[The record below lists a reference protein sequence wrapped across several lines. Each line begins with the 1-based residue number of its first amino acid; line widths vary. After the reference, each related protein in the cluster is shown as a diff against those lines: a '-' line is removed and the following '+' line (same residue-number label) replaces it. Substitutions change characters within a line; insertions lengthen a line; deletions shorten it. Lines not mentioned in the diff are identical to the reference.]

1 MSEVTYAVV
10 FSGGILEGF
19 ALISVKAHMA
29 KMLKVDATKMASL
42 FSGKPVVIKRT
53 GDKAEA
59 LRIGGALKKAGA
71 DISVKVIKAPV
82 TTPAASTSTST
93 TASTTA
99 STKAQDTSQQ
109 APVTGTPKARPNPSF
124 DLAPNVGNLFE
135 APPAPAPVNV
145 DISALALADN
155 DNSPLQ
161 VPKVVPKLEVDLS
174 ALHVSENDGS
184 PLAAPAP
191 LVEKVQAPD
200 FTLDAPGAVLETIK
214 DDRVPVN
221 PDVSGISLAFP
232 GGDLLNPEERDN
244 TPTPTRP
251 DVSKITLKSS
261 F

>member
-53 GDKAEA
+53 EDKAKA

-82 TTPAASTSTST
+82 A
-93 TASTTA
+93 
-99 STKAQDTSQQ
+99 
-109 APVTGTPKARPNPSF
+109 GTPKARPNPSF

-135 APPAPAPVNV
+135 AAPAPAPVNV
-145 DISALALADN
+145 DISALSLADN

-161 VPKVVPKLEVDLS
+161 VPKVAPKLEVDLS

-191 LVEKVQAPD
+191 LIEKIQAPD
-200 FTLDAPGAVLETIK
+200 FTLDAPGAVLENIT

-232 GGDLLNPEERDN
+232 GGDLLNPDERDN
-244 TPTPTRP
+244 TPTPARP
-251 DVSKITLKSS
+251 DVSKITLKPG

>member
-19 ALISVKAHMA
+19 ALISVKARMA

-42 FSGKPVVIKRT
+42 FSGKPVAIKRT
-53 GDKAEA
+53 EDKAEA
-59 LRIGGALKKAGA
+59 LRIGSALKKAGA
-71 DISVKVIKAPV
+71 DIRVKVIKAPV
-82 TTPAASTSTST
+82 ASI
-93 TASTTA
+93 
-99 STKAQDTSQQ
+99 
-109 APVTGTPKARPNPSF
+109 PKARPNSSL

-161 VPKVVPKLEVDLS
+161 VPKVVPKLEIDLS
-174 ALHVSENDGS
+174 TLHVSENDGS

-191 LVEKVQAPD
+191 EVEKIQAPD
-200 FTLDAPGAVLETIK
+200 FTLGAPGAVLETIA
-214 DDRVPVN
+214 DDRIPVN
-221 PDVSGISLAFP
+221 PDVSGISLAVP

-244 TPTPTRP
+244 TPTPPRP
-251 DVSKITLKSS
+251 DVSNITLKSS

>member
-82 TTPAASTSTST
+82 ATPAAST
-93 TASTTA
+93 TASATA
-99 STKAQDTSQQ
+99 PDTPQQ
-109 APVTGTPKARPNPSF
+109 APVASTPKPRPNPSF

-191 LVEKVQAPD
+191 LVEKIQAPD

-244 TPTPTRP
+244 TPTPARP

>member
-53 GDKAEA
+53 EDKAAA
-59 LRIGGALKKAGA
+59 LRIGSALKKAGA
-71 DISVKVIKAPV
+71 DIRVKVIKAPV
-82 TTPAASTSTST
+82 ATPAAPD
-93 TASTTA
+93 AP
-99 STKAQDTSQQ
+99 QQ
-109 APVTGTPKARPNPSF
+109 APVASTPKARPNPSF

-161 VPKVVPKLEVDLS
+161 VPKVEPKLEIDLS
-174 ALHVSENDGS
+174 TLHVSENDGS

-191 LVEKVQAPD
+191 EVEKIQAPD
-200 FTLDAPGAVLETIK
+200 FTLGAPGAVLETIA

-244 TPTPTRP
+244 TPAPARP

>member
-53 GDKAEA
+53 EDKAEA

-82 TTPAASTSTST
+82 ATPAASTSTST

-99 STKAQDTSQQ
+99 PDTPQQ
-109 APVTGTPKARPNPSF
+109 APVAGTPKARPNPSF
-124 DLAPNVGNLFE
+124 ELAPNVGNLFE

-244 TPTPTRP
+244 TPTPARP
-251 DVSKITLKSS
+251 DVSKITLKPS

>member
-53 GDKAEA
+53 EDKAEA

-82 TTPAASTSTST
+82 ATPAAP
-93 TASTTA
+93 
-99 STKAQDTSQQ
+99 DTPQQ
-109 APVTGTPKARPNPSF
+109 APMAGTPKARPIPSF
-124 DLAPNVGNLFE
+124 ELAPNVGNLFE

-145 DISALALADN
+145 DISALSLADN

-184 PLAAPAP
+184 PLAARAP

-200 FTLDAPGAVLETIK
+200 FTLDAPGAVLQTIK

-221 PDVSGISLAFP
+221 PDVSGISLALP

-244 TPTPTRP
+244 TPTPARP